1 MISGRIV
8 AWSKRASDD
17 LDGIVEFIAE
27 DNEIAANEFY
37 KYVIDIVNDTAHRP
51 IGRRGEVPDTY
62 ERVLTRY
69 SSYLIIYTWDDST
82 LNVIRIFHT
91 SQKNKI

>member
-1 MISGRIV
+1 MTSGRIA

-37 KYVIDIVNDTAHRP
+37 EYVIDTVNDTAHRP
-51 IGRRGEVPDTY
+51 LGRQGEVPGTY
-62 ERVLTRY
+62 ERVLTHY
-69 SSYLIIYTWDDST
+69 PSYLIIYTLDGPT

-91 SQKNKI
+91 SQKSKI